1 MSYDLTGRN
10 TPVAYE
16 RGIPE
21 NPEKSKGVFKH
32 FVIMNRNIGL
42 LFFTLLF
49 VATACSKETVI
60 PQEKAPAAIREYL
73 DKHFPGQAILQV
85 VKDRDGL
92 ELSYDVTIEGP
103 VKLEFS
109 KKYEVTSI
117 EGTAQ
122 LPDSV
127 IPAKILDFVNEKYPG
142 SYIKSWDLDD
152 KRHEIE
158 LQNGLELVFNA
169 NGDFLRI
176 DS

>member
-32 FVIMNRNIGL
+32 FAIMNRNIGL
-42 LFFTLLF
+42 LSLILLF
-49 VATACSKETVI
+49 VTTACSKETVI